1 MSEVIVITSGKGG
14 VGKSTVTALIATM
27 LQKRGYKTAILDA
40 DITGPSIP
48 KIFGVHDRAEIV
60 EGAMY
65 PAFTHTGIQIMSSNL
80 ILDHETDPVI
90 WRGPIV
96 AGVVQQFWTDV
107 VWTDVDV
114 MLIDMPPGTGDVPLT
129 VYQSIPLDG
138 LVVVT
143 SPQQLVSMIV
153 EKAIHMSEMM
163 DIPILGLVENDSYY
177 TCPDCGK
184 KHFIYGESKIEEMA
198 TQFGIEN
205 VVRLPI
211 LPKLAEEFDKN
222 PSYLSNAFK
231 KEVGETLTSYI
242 GKQRIQSSLRYF
254 NTTTM
259 SVAEVAEAV
268 GIPDFG
274 YFSKL
279 FKKHVG
285 VSPREYKKMLDK

>member
-1 MSEVIVITSGKGG
+1 MSEKCTHNCDSCGANCGDRNTLQKGANSFLKAPHPESKIKYVIGVASGKGG

-27 LQKRGYKTAILDA
+27 LQKRGYQTAILDA
-40 DITGPSIP
+40 DVTGPSIP
-48 KIFGVHDRAEIV
+48 KVFGVHGKAEIV

-65 PAFTHTGIQIMSSNL
+65 PVFTHTGIQIMSTNL
-80 ILDHETDPVI
+80 ILDQETDPVV

-163 DIPILGLVENDSYY
+163 DIPLLGLVENDSYY
-177 TCPDCGK
+177 ICPDCGK
-184 KHFIYGESKIEEMA
+184 KHFIYGESKLEETA
-198 TQFGIEN
+198 AQFGIEN

-211 LPKLAEEFDKN
+211 LPKLAEDFDQGEAESFDCNLLGKEIH
-222 PSYLSNAFK
+222 AF
-231 KEVGETLTSYI
+231 
-242 GKQRIQSSLRYF
+242 
-254 NTTTM
+254 
-259 SVAEVAEAV
+259 
-268 GIPDFG
+268 
-274 YFSKL
+274 
-279 FKKHVG
+279 
-285 VSPREYKKMLDK
+285 LDKMMEFENC

>member
-1 MSEVIVITSGKGG
+1 MSENCTHNCDTCGASCGDRNTQQKGTNSFLKSPHPESRIKYVIGVASGKGG
-14 VGKSTVTALIATM
+14 VGKSTVTSLIATI
-27 LQKRGYKTAILDA
+27 LQKKGYKTAILDA

-48 KIFGVHDRAEIV
+48 KMFGIHDRAEIV

-65 PAFTHTGIQIMSSNL
+65 PAFTHTGIQIMSANL
-80 ILDHETDPVI
+80 ILDHETDPVV

-184 KHFIYGESKIEEMA
+184 KHFLYGESNIEEMA
-198 TQFGIEN
+198 AQFGIET
-205 VVRLPI
+205 VVRLAI
-211 LPKLAEEFDKN
+211 LPKLAEDFDK
-222 PSYLSNAFK
+222 
-231 KEVGETLTSYI
+231 GEAESFDTSLLGEEMKI
-242 GKQRIQSSLRYF
+242 F
-254 NTTTM
+254 
-259 SVAEVAEAV
+259 
-268 GIPDFG
+268 
-274 YFSKL
+274 
-279 FKKHVG
+279 
-285 VSPREYKKMLDK
+285 LDKMMEFEHC

>member
-1 MSEVIVITSGKGG
+1 MSETCTHNCDSCGANCGDRNTQQKGKNSFLKVPHPESKIKYVIGVASGKGG
-14 VGKSTVTALIATM
+14 VGKSTVTALIAAM

-48 KIFGVHDRAEIV
+48 KVFGVHDRAEIV

-114 MLIDMPPGTGDVPLT
+114 MLVDMPPGTGDVPLT

-211 LPKLAEEFDKN
+211 LPKLAEDFDKGEAE
-222 PSYLSNAFK
+222 SFDTSLLGE
-231 KEVGETLTSYI
+231 EVQEFL
-242 GKQRIQSSLRYF
+242 
-254 NTTTM
+254 N
-259 SVAEVAEAV
+259 
-268 GIPDFG
+268 
-274 YFSKL
+274 
-279 FKKHVG
+279 
-285 VSPREYKKMLDK
+285 KMMEFENC